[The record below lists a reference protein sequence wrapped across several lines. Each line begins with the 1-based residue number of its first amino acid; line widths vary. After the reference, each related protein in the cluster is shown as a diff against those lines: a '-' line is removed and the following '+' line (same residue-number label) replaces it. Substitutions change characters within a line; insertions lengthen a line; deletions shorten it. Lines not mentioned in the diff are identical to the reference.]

1 MALILRCKFN
11 KICAESVWWKWRNT
25 DKKKPKMWQLASK
38 VAVSDLHPLEFRSC
52 LILSPQVWTELTDLL
67 LMNKI
72 RQTWGES
79 LPSWSYN
86 MTVTL
91 TLGALS
97 TCLESLNSRGGQHP
111 FVRPACGEAPM
122 NKLSMCVHTYVQLS
136 LRPLW
141 TVALE
146 APLSMGFPRQ
156 EY

>member
-1 MALILRCKFN
+1 
-11 KICAESVWWKWRNT
+11 
-25 DKKKPKMWQLASK
+25 
-38 VAVSDLHPLEFRSC
+38 
-52 LILSPQVWTELTDLL
+52 
-67 LMNKI
+67 
-72 RQTWGES
+72 
-79 LPSWSYN
+79 

-156 EY
+156 EYWNGLPFPPPGDLPNPGIKLMSPVSPALQADSLPTEL